1 MMNEKDNS
9 NLTLAIEHSELKVPE
24 IRFKG
29 FSGDWENKNIGCVLA
44 EIKRPIE
51 LLDDQLYQLVTVK
64 RRNEGVVPRITL
76 KGKDILVKNY
86 FSIKAGDYLI
96 SKRQVVHGANGLV
109 PNNLN
114 NAVVSNEYL
123 IAIDSD
129 DITTRFWTIIS
140 KRSEMHRLFFISSY
154 GVDIEKLVFDVA
166 DWKNRTITIPQITE
180 QKTITN
186 YFQKLD
192 TLINQHQQKHNQ
204 LSNIKKA
211 MLGKM
216 FPKAGATIPEIRFK
230 GFSGEWER
238 STLAEIGNTYTGLS
252 GKTKDDF
259 GYGQGR
265 FVTYMNV
272 FSNVISDETLVEPIN
287 IDSTQTE
294 VKAGDVFFTT
304 SSETPEEVGMSS
316 VWVYDIKNIYLNSFC
331 FGYRPKRKFNCY
343 YFAYMLR
350 SPSFRAKITFLAQG
364 ISRYNIS
371 KTKVM
376 DTTVAIPCLEEQI
389 KIGNY
394 FQKLDNLIN
403 QHQQQISKL
412 KQIKQACLNKMFV

>member
-1 MMNEKDNS
+1 MNEKDNS
-9 NLTLAIEHSELKVPE
+9 NSVLAIEHSELKAPE
-24 IRFKG
+24 IRFKE

-211 MLGKM
+211 MLEKM

-230 GFSGEWER
+230 GFSGDWELK
-238 STLAEIGNTYTGLS
+238 TLGTVTEITMGQSPSSENYTDNPNDFILVQGNADLKNGFVVPKVWTSEVTKTATKGTLIFS
-252 GKTKDDF
+252 VRAPVGEVGKTNYDVVL
-259 GYGQGR
+259 GR
-265 FVTYMNV
+265 GVAAINGNEFIHQQLNKLK
-272 FSNVISDETLVEPIN
+272 SNNYWHKVSTGSTFDAISSTELASTSIWVST
-287 IDSTQTE
+287 DSEQT
-294 VKAGDVFFTT
+294 A
-304 SSETPEEVGMSS
+304 
-316 VWVYDIKNIYLNSFC
+316 
-331 FGYRPKRKFNCY
+331 
-343 YFAYMLR
+343 
-350 SPSFRAKITFLAQG
+350 
-364 ISRYNIS
+364 
-371 KTKVM
+371 
-376 DTTVAIPCLEEQI
+376 
-389 KIGNY
+389 IGNY